1 MKRIMFL
8 TIVIMLSI
16 GSAMAQDFVVSGIG
30 YQIISGTNVRAHS
43 AINYAGALTIPAT
56 VVNGATTY
64 TVLEVRGYFMEKTT
78 SASITSVTVLEGIQ
92 SIGIG
97 SGGSFYNSPGYPYGA
112 NITSLSLPST
122 LTNSSFTDY
131 TFQGYPLLTSFT
143 IKCATPPNVGT
154 NTFYNVPMSALTIH
168 IPSGKT
174 ADYSAA
180 GWNSTTWP
188 GVTIVEDGDTTVP
201 DAPTAVSATEGD
213 AQATVSFTAPA
224 NNGGATITA
233 YTVTSS
239 PGGFTQSG
247 AASPITVSG
256 LTNGTAYTFT
266 VVATNSVG
274 ISVASAASNS
284 VTPAAAPAYSASTNV
299 ALGKAITGY
308 PSSEITDITD
318 GNFNSKYNVTPP
330 TLPALPYYILDFG
343 VAKIIS
349 YAIMGSGYTSDGTT
363 SDSAIKGMKL
373 QWSNTN
379 NGSDWIDIPGAV
391 VTNNPVT
398 NVQAKVHFPAIS
410 TRYVK
415 WVLTELNSGQTL
427 YKPAEIEI
435 INPVTVS
442 SSISTSSM
450 SLNAESDVL
459 VSAGT
464 LLTIDNS
471 VNIYSLTVSA
481 GGHATNSNSLTA
493 STLTIKSDATNG
505 TGTYLSTGTST
516 ITTANVQQYLATTRN
531 WYVSSPVIG
540 AVAPSGY
547 TYYQRDEAA
556 ASWTSQ
562 PFVAGNTF
570 VQGKGYIALPNAV
583 STALTFSGQLNL
595 AEVTIP
601 LTWSG
606 ASSKGYNLI
615 GNPYPSHL
623 TWTQAFVDNVTNA
636 ALIEPSIYYRTNTGS
651 VNLGGDAAWSFKT
664 YNSST
669 NEFSPSGTTNII
681 PPMQAF
687 WVKAIASGNLI
698 LNSSLTRS
706 HQATNPLKATVVKNT
721 DRRRLRLTVNN
732 GVATDESLIYFDA
745 NALNTFDRFDSPKIL
760 NGTGSTLPDL
770 YTMSD
775 AEILVINGMQSIP
788 TEIPLYF
795 KRNAATTS
803 QFHLSA
809 IEMSNFEVGTLIYI
823 KNIATGDQQLISD
836 GTAYTFDA
844 STEPILSIL
853 IKAPGAVTSVENN
866 ISSLYQVYSPKM
878 GQLVVSA
885 TSVKSNDMVSVY
897 TAAGELVYAQSLSDS
912 RTLLNKNFAKGMYIV
927 KLNQSSKRIVIR

>member
-16 GSAMAQDFVVSGIG
+16 GTSMAQDFWVGTWGFSYDGTGGVLAWGTQNKGAIVVPSTA
-30 YQIISGTNVRAHS
+30 TN
-43 AINYAGALTIPAT
+43 G
-56 VVNGATTY
+56 TTY
-64 TVLEVRGYFMEKTT
+64 TVTGIRHDFGDKCVNNYPG
-78 SASITSVTVLEGIQ
+78 ADITSVQLPEGILNIQ
-92 SIGIG
+92 G
-97 SGGSFYNSPGYPYGA
+97 SGGAFVWLSKVTTF
-112 NITSLSLPST
+112 NIPST
-122 LTNSSFTDY
+122 VTSIGNNAFT
-131 TFQGYPLLTSFT
+131 S
-143 IKCATPPNVGT
+143 
-154 NTFYNVPMSALTIH
+154 MSALTSVYSAMTTPVVIATTGGDRPFYATTIGNVTLH
-168 IPSGKT
+168 IPVGT
-174 ADYSAA
+174 ASAYAAA
-180 GWNSTTWP
+180 GWIGFGS
-188 GVTIVEDGDTTVP
+188 VVEDIGAPSTTVP
-201 DAPTAVSATEGD
+201 DAPTAISASAGN
-213 AQATVSFTAPA
+213 AQASVSFTAPS
-224 NNGGATITA
+224 NNGGATITG

-247 AASPITVSG
+247 AVSPITVTG

-274 ISVASAASNS
+274 NSAASAASNS
-284 VTPAAAPAYSASTNV
+284 VTPAAAPAYTASTNV

-308 PSSEITDITD
+308 PNTQMIDVTD
-318 GNFNSKYNVTPP
+318 GSFTTKYNVTPP
-330 TLPALPYYILDFG
+330 TLPTLQYYILDFG
-343 VAKIIS
+343 ATKTIS
-349 YAIMGSGYTSDGTT
+349 YAIMGSGYTSNGTT

-373 QWSNTN
+373 QSSNTN

-415 WVLTELNSGQTL
+415 WVLTELNSGQTI

-435 INPVTVS
+435 YNPVTVS

-450 SLNAESDVL
+450 SLNTESDVL
-459 VSAGT
+459 VSPGA
-464 LLTIDNS
+464 LMTIDNT
-471 VNIYSLTVSA
+471 VNINSLTVSA
-481 GGHATNSNSLTA
+481 GGQATNSSSLTA
-493 STLTIKSDATNG
+493 GTLTIKSDAANG

-531 WYVSSPVIG
+531 WYVSSPVTG

-547 TYYQRDEAA
+547 SYYQRDEAA

-583 STALTFSGQLNL
+583 STALTFSGQLNMGN
-595 AEVTIP
+595 VTVP

-623 TWTQAFVDNVTNA
+623 TWTQAFVDDVTNA

-669 NEFSPSGTTNII
+669 NEFSPAGTTNII

-687 WVKAIASGNLI
+687 WVKAKVAGNLI
-698 LNSSLTRS
+698 LNSNLTRS
-706 HQATNPLKATVVKNT
+706 HQATNPLKAPAVKNT
-721 DRRRLRLTVNN
+721 DRQRLRLSVNN
-732 GVATDESLIYFDA
+732 GLSTDESLIYFDA
-745 NALNTFDRFDSPKIL
+745 DALNTFDRFDSPKML
-760 NGTGSTLPDL
+760 NGTSSTLPDL

-788 TEIPLYF
+788 SEIPLYF
-795 KRNAATTS
+795 KRNAATTN
-803 QFHLSA
+803 QFRLSA
-809 IEMSNFEVGTLIYI
+809 IEMSNFDAGTLVFV
-823 KNIATGDQQLISD
+823 KNYTTGDQQLVSD
-836 GTAYTFDA
+836 GAVYTFDA
-844 STEPILSIL
+844 TIEPILSIL
-853 IKAPGAVTSVENN
+853 IKVPGSTTGLENYSN
-866 ISSLYQVYSPKM
+866 SFYQVYSSKTGQIVVSAAM
-878 GQLVVSA
+878 VNRNDVVSVFTATGQLV
-885 TSVKSNDMVSVY
+885 Y
-897 TAAGELVYAQSLSDS
+897 TQNLSDS
-912 RTLLNKNFAKGMYIV
+912 RTVLNNSFTKGMYVV
-927 KLNQSSKRIVIR
+927 KVNQASYKLVVK